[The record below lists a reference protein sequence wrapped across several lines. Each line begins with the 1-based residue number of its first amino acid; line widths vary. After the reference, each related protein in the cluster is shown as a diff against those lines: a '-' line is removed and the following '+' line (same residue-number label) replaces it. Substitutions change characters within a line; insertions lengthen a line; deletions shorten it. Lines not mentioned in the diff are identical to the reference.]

1 MPYAEPLTDDE
12 IAERLAQL
20 PGWERRENS
29 IAKTFKVKPYA
40 RGLALVSLAV
50 VAAEKM
56 NHHPDIVFRFG
67 SVEFT
72 ITTHA
77 ADHSITAKD
86 LELAEKIDKAAE
98 GVAL

>member
-12 IAERLAQL
+12 IAERLARL
-20 PGWERRENS
+20 PGWERQDNS
-29 IAKTFKVKPYA
+29 ITKTFHVKPYA
-40 RGLALVSLAV
+40 RGLALISLVV
-50 VAAEKM
+50 VAEEKM
-56 NHHPDIVFRFG
+56 DHHADITYRYG

-86 LELAEKIDKAAE
+86 IELAEKISAAAV
-98 GVAL
+98 GLTA